1 VPSSSPRGP
10 LRALRALPL
19 WARWLLTGLAWALV
33 VVAVIVLIHDVNSSS
48 SASRSEVD
56 AEAEANREGQIAIRQ
71 DEAPH
76 VAALGADVSA
86 QGALERA
93 IAADARARVAHGQ
106 LTGPLQSVRCSS
118 AGATRDGR
126 RPFRCTVESAGIS
139 YPFMAVADERARRLT
154 WCKVDPPPTPG
165 APLEVPISASCRT

>member
-1 VPSSSPRGP
+1 MPGSPPSGP

-19 WARWLLTGLAWALV
+19 WARWVLTVLAYALV
-33 VVAVIVLIHDVNSSS
+33 AVAIVVIVHDVNTSSN
-48 SASRSEVD
+48 ASRSEAD

-86 QGALERA
+86 QTALQRA
-93 IAADARARVAHGQ
+93 IATDARARVVHGQ
-106 LTGPLQSVRCSS
+106 LTGPLQSVRCVP
-118 AGATRDGR
+118 AGVAHDRR
-126 RPFRCTVESAGIS
+126 RPFRCTVESAGNP
-139 YPFMAVADERARRLT
+139 YPFVAVADQRTKQLT

-165 APLEVPISASCRT
+165 APLEVPVSASCRA